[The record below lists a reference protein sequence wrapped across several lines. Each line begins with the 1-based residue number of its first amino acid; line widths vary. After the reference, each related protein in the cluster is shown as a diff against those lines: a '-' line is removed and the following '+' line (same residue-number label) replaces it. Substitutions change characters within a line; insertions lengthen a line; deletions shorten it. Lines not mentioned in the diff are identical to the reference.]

1 VTPNQNQ
8 NQNHLHITQSEVLC
22 LPRNPISN
30 GDESRTLHM
39 KLFFFVVVD
48 AVCTYVSRIILSS
61 ISDNIIPSGCL

>member
-1 VTPNQNQ
+1 
-8 NQNHLHITQSEVLC
+8 
-22 LPRNPISN
+22 
-30 GDESRTLHM
+30 M